1 MSSEFSEKNYSSK
14 MDKSIQ
20 SLKKDFSTLRTGRA
34 NSNMLDTIKVN
45 VYGQLMPIEQL
56 GTVSVPEA
64 RLISIQV
71 WDKAN
76 TVLIDSAIQKSELGI
91 NPQIDGQII
100 RLRIPDLTEER
111 RKDLIKVLKNMGE
124 KGKVSIRNIRREANE
139 ELKKKLKDKIIT
151 EDENKTFEKN
161 IQKLTDVNIESIDKI
176 LSDKEKEILQVWINS
191 TTLPLL
197 WMVMG
202 GGAKKEIKE
211 EISVISMELKQLKR
225 L

>member
-1 MSSEFSEKNYSSK
+1 

-20 SLKKDFSTLRTGRA
+20 SLKKDLSTLRTGRA
-34 NSNMLDTIKVN
+34 NSSMLDTIKVD
-45 VYGQLMPIEQL
+45 VYGQLMPIDQL

-76 TVLIDSAIQKSELGI
+76 ITLIDSAIQKSELGI

-111 RKDLIKVLKNMGE
+111 RKDLIKILKGMGE

-139 ELKKKLKDKIIT
+139 ELKKKLKDKVIS
-151 EDENKTFEKN
+151 EDENKKFEKN
-161 IQKLTDVNIESIDKI
+161 IQKLTDVNIENIDKI
-176 LSDKEKEILQVWINS
+176 LAEKEKEILQI
-191 TTLPLL
+191 
-197 WMVMG
+197 
-202 GGAKKEIKE
+202 
-211 EISVISMELKQLKR
+211 
-225 L
+225 

>member
-1 MSSEFSEKNYSSK
+1 MSSEFNENNYSSK

-20 SLKKDFSTLRTGRA
+20 SLKKDLSTLRTGRA
-34 NSNMLDTIKVN
+34 NPNMLDTIKID

-56 GTVSVPEA
+56 GTISVPEA

-71 WDKAN
+71 WDKTN
-76 TVLIDSAIQKSELGI
+76 ITLIDSAIQKSELGI

-139 ELKKKLKDKIIT
+139 ELKKKLKDKIIS
-151 EDENKTFEKN
+151 EDANKSFEKN
-161 IQKLTDVNIESIDKI
+161 IQKLTDNNIEVIDKT
-176 LSDKEKEILQVWINS
+176 LSDKEKEILQI
-191 TTLPLL
+191 
-197 WMVMG
+197 
-202 GGAKKEIKE
+202 
-211 EISVISMELKQLKR
+211 
-225 L
+225 